1 MEQSTIVLVFHI
13 LVTLLDISCCH
24 FVLLQVALVSTAK
37 VHIISLRQIYI
48 SKAYFTVTMQVWVK
62 NKIDPIQRD
71 AKRKE
76 NPEKNSD
83 LFRPKSNK
91 LYLLYAIPAY

>member
-1 MEQSTIVLVFHI
+1 
-13 LVTLLDISCCH
+13 
-24 FVLLQVALVSTAK
+24 
-37 VHIISLRQIYI
+37 
-48 SKAYFTVTMQVWVK
+48 MQVWVK